1 MWFIWPYSEF
11 RTWTGSRCSLK
22 MHLHGGLDDS
32 VKFLRMSE
40 NIRVW
45 GLEGIIVKLG
55 NVQIFRYKHIV
66 KLGIIQIFLL
76 KKRKD
81 RKI

>member
-1 MWFIWPYSEF
+1 
-11 RTWTGSRCSLK
+11 

-32 VKFLRMSE
+32 VKFLRMNE
-40 NIRVW
+40 NIGVW

>member
-1 MWFIWPYSEF
+1 MQFKDAF
-11 RTWTGSRCSLK
+11 TW
-22 MHLHGGLDDS
+22 GLDDS
-32 VKFLRMSE
+32 VKFLRMRE
-40 NIRVW
+40 NIGVW

-55 NVQIFRYKHIV
+55 NVQIFRYKYIV

-76 KKRKD
+76 KKRID